1 MFQDHGTA
9 QNGQNA
15 ANSTNTGN
23 QNEQSPPQRP
33 ANSIA
38 LQSQQRQQQLNAE
51 ADKLRQNVENLI
63 KAYRRLMSLT

>member
-15 ANSTNTGN
+15 ADSTNTGN

-38 LQSQQRQQQLNAE
+38 LQSQRRQQQLNAE